1 MSDRKK
7 ILILD
12 DEEDLLAI
20 YKDLLT
26 NLPSKPEIYT
36 TTNGAR
42 AVAML
47 DTEQFSLL
55 ITDLHMPEIDG
66 FQVLA
71 IVRKRFPE
79 LKILVISSILEEQ
92 YRARAYSL
100 GVDMCWQKP
109 STENEIKMFFD
120 CIESL
125 LEERPSQGFRGI
137 QNKSLVDLIQL
148 ECICRNST
156 TLKVISSGIDGKIFI
171 LNGEIIDAEFGNL
184 TGDIAF
190 KKLISLKK
198 GSFEYLPAI
207 PERERKIFS
216 STDGLL
222 LDAAQTIDE
231 TNADDK
237 SEVPDASET
246 GDRTAL
252 VKPIIAMSKIDG
264 VDFILIGELNSPQP
278 LDSWGVDTPENLHK
292 WITDTIKLWN
302 SFGDEFLCGELKDIF
317 LRGHHCKVVLK
328 TKENKF
334 LCVGFKATVNNETIP
349 NLVKDVI
356 ALWV

>member
-1 MSDRKK
+1 MPAKQK

-12 DEEDLLAI
+12 DEEDLLAT

-26 NLPSKPEIYT
+26 NLSSKPEIYT

-47 DTEQFSLL
+47 DAEQFALL
-55 ITDLHMPEIDG
+55 ITDLHMPEMDG

-71 IVRKRFPE
+71 IVRRRFPE
-79 LKILVISSILEEQ
+79 LKILVISSVLEEQ
-92 YRARAYSL
+92 YRSRAYSL

-109 STENEIKMFFD
+109 GTENEVKMFLD
-120 CIESL
+120 CVEAL
-125 LEERPSQGFRGI
+125 LEERPSEGFRGI

-156 TLKVISSGIDGKIFI
+156 TLKVISSGIEGKIYI
-171 LNGEIIDAEFGNL
+171 LNGEIIDAEIGNL
-184 TGDIAF
+184 SGNIAF

-198 GSFEYLPAI
+198 GSFEYLSAVTDK
-207 PERERKIFS
+207 ERKIFS

-231 TNADDK
+231 TTSVDK
-237 SEVPDASET
+237 SHVPDPSET

-252 VKPIIAMSKIDG
+252 EKPIIAMSKIEG
-264 VDFILIGELNSPQP
+264 VDFILIGKLNSHQSS
-278 LDSWGVDTPENLHK
+278 DSWGVDDQERLHK
-292 WITDTIKLWN
+292 WTTNTIKLWN
-302 SFGDEFLCGELKDIF
+302 AFGDNFLCGELKDIA
-317 LRGHHCKVVLK
+317 LRGNHCKVILK
-328 TKENKF
+328 TKEEGY
-334 LCVGFKATVNNETIP
+334 LCAGFKPNIDNEKIP
-349 NLVKDVI
+349 NLMKNVI
-356 ALWV
+356 ALWI